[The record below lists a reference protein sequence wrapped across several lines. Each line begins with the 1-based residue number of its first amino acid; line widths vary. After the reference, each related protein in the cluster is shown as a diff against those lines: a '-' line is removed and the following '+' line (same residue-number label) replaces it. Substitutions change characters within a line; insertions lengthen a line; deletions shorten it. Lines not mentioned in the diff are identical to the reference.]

1 MATEKTLKARV
12 KMKHGKESE
21 WALATKFT
29 PLIGEIIVY
38 DVDNNHT
45 SPRFKVGDGL
55 TNVNNLKFVN
65 QDELAKITTLGDELL
80 AVKNGYLPLSGG
92 TVTGT
97 LQVNGDLINK
107 QVIYCM
113 SNNYPQL
120 VFRNADN
127 SKNIASLTSGS
138 TGDYANL
145 SIYVNSTND
154 NAAEFIFAKDG
165 QFTAPN
171 DINTEGGLYAK
182 GGIFSTTNAYPG
194 LKIRDAS
201 YKQLAL
207 LQSNTNDGG
216 YSDFVIGVASG
227 EDAWSYFTFKTDGI
241 FGAPSDIISNGGILK
256 SSKDRRPCIALTNA
270 SNNWLTSL
278 AVETTD
284 GSYGHAQLTVYKST
298 TEAYTFTFSNQG
310 SFRASS
316 TVYSSL
322 FAVQSNN
329 NPQLMLQNK
338 NGAPLGMLYMET
350 VTGAYSSAKLRVYS
364 SASAYSTFNFGND
377 GKLSC
382 GSLALTT
389 ALPISSGGTGA
400 ITAEGARTSLGITSA
415 IGEAVDSISV
425 GGRNLLRGT
434 NQGAVNWSWSM
445 QTGGKTIE
453 EYLDG
458 GVQACK
464 MTRDAVE
471 QTGWSVIGYNMG
483 ANDYALLEPNTEYT
497 LSFDYKSSV
506 ATTNGVAFSI
516 RRGDG
521 SNAATNDGGYWK
533 KIPANEWTHISGTF
547 TTVENIPGFLT
558 SSTEIYITR
567 LPTTANSVHIFKN
580 LKLEKGNKSTDW
592 SPAPEDYLP
601 LTGGTLTGTLTAK
614 ALYASDGNV
623 VGSHLVTQTNNYPEV
638 YFKNAT
644 GATLADLWVDTT
656 TGSYAPVILRVHA
669 DASTSKDFTF
679 GKDGV
684 LSIPNSFST
693 MMGEI
698 KNTAWP
704 QLFFRNGD
712 GNNLAQLVIPTN
724 DGSYNGLAVNVFSDA
739 STLVQYTFN
748 SDGTFKAPFAVQA
761 ARTYV
766 RTNNYPEHIFQN
778 ANGVTLAELYANT
791 TTGAY
796 APIILRVKQ
805 SVDGFSEFTF
815 GRDGTFTAPA
825 GIATTGN
832 YISIKNNSYPQLTF
846 SNASGADIGKF
857 FVSTT
862 NGSYAATKIRAYS
875 SASSYYDFQFL
886 GTGSFSCKTINADGI
901 DIGADSLVQ
910 LSQNDNKGSGCISIG
925 NINLG
930 DWRVIS
936 VADDGRLL
944 IDYTN
949 PIYAL
954 GSSVIYSSS
963 QPSSPS
969 KGMIWLKPV

>member
-1 MATEKTLKARV
+1 MATEKTLKTRV

-80 AVKNGYLPLSGG
+80 AVKNGYVPNTRTINSKPLSANISLTASDVGAAASSHTHSYLPLSGG
-92 TVTGT
+92 TVTGALT
-97 LQVNGDLINK
+97 VNKELYSNAAVISKRNSSPQFILQNANGAQLGTFYSTSSDGSYDNVAIAVNGSSSD
-107 QVIYCM
+107 
-113 SNNYPQL
+113 
-120 VFRNADN
+120 
-127 SKNIASLTSGS
+127 IAYFT
-138 TGDYANL
+138 
-145 SIYVNSTND
+145 
-154 NAAEFIFAKDG
+154 FAKDG

-171 DINTEGGLYAK
+171 DINSEGGVYAK
-182 GGIFSTTNAYPG
+182 GGIFSTTNSYPRIV
-194 LKIRDAS
+194 LRDAS
-201 YKQLAL
+201 YKQLVQFNA
-207 LQSNTNDGG
+207 NTSSGG
-216 YSDFVIGVASG
+216 YSDAVIGVASG
-227 EDAWSYFTFKTDGI
+227 EDAWSYFTFKTNGI

-256 SSKDRRPCIALTNA
+256 SSKDSRPLLALTNA
-270 SNNWLTSL
+270 SNKWLTSL

-284 GSYGHAQLTVYKST
+284 GSYGHAQLTVYKSA
-298 TEAYTFTFSNQG
+298 TESNTFTFSNQG
-310 SFRASS
+310 SFRAPS

-329 NPQLMLQNK
+329 NPQLMLMNA
-338 NGAPLGMLYMET
+338 NGAPLGMLYMNT
-350 VTGAYSSAKLRVYS
+350 TTGGYSSAYLRVYS

-382 GSLALTT
+382 GSLALAT
-389 ALPISSGGTGA
+389 ALPISSGGTG
-400 ITAEGARTSLGITSA
+400 S
-415 IGEAVDSISV
+415 
-425 GGRNLLRGT
+425 
-434 NQGAVNWSWSM
+434 
-445 QTGGKTIE
+445 
-453 EYLDG
+453 
-458 GVQACK
+458 
-464 MTRDAVE
+464 
-471 QTGWSVIGYNMG
+471 
-483 ANDYALLEPNTEYT
+483 
-497 LSFDYKSSV
+497 
-506 ATTNGVAFSI
+506 
-516 RRGDG
+516 
-521 SNAATNDGGYWK
+521 
-533 KIPANEWTHISGTF
+533 
-547 TTVENIPGFLT
+547 
-558 SSTEIYITR
+558 
-567 LPTTANSVHIFKN
+567 TTASGALTN
-580 LKLEKGNKSTDW
+580 LG
-592 SPAPEDYLP
+592 ALP

-623 VGSHLVTQTNNYPEV
+623 VGSLLITQTNNYPEV

-679 GKDGV
+679 GKDGTF
-684 LSIPNSFST
+684 SIPNSFST
-693 MMGEI
+693 VMGEF
-698 KNTAWP
+698 KSNAWP
-704 QLFFRNGD
+704 QLFFRNAK
-712 GNNLAQLVIPTN
+712 GNALAQFVIPTN
-724 DGSYNGLAVNVFSDA
+724 NGSYSGLTVNVFSDA
-739 STLVQYTFN
+739 STHVEYKFN
-748 SDGTFKAPFAVQA
+748 S
-761 ARTYV
+761 
-766 RTNNYPEHIFQN
+766 
-778 ANGVTLAELYANT
+778 
-791 TTGAY
+791 
-796 APIILRVKQ
+796 
-805 SVDGFSEFTF
+805 
-815 GRDGTFTAPA
+815 DGTFTAPA
-825 GIATTGN
+825 GITTNGN
-832 YISIKNNSYPQLTF
+832 YVSIKNNSYPQLTF

-963 QPSSPS
+963 QPSSPTT
-969 KGMIWLKPV
+969 GMIWLKPV

>member
-1 MATEKTLKARV
+1 MATEKTLKTRV

-92 TVTGT
+92 TITGT

-120 VFRNADN
+120 VFKNADN
-127 SKNIASLTSGS
+127 SKNIASLTSNS

-145 SIYVNSTND
+145 SIYVNSAND
-154 NAAEFIFAKDG
+154 NAAEFIFAKNG
-165 QFTAPN
+165 EFTAPN
-171 DINTEGGLYAK
+171 DINSGGGLYAK

-207 LQSNTNDGG
+207 LQSNTNNGG

-256 SSKDRRPCIALTNA
+256 SSKDSRPSIALTNA
-270 SNNWLTSL
+270 SGKWLTSL
-278 AVETTD
+278 VAETTD
-284 GSYGHAQLTVYKST
+284 GNYGHAQLTVYKSA

-329 NPQLMLQNK
+329 NPQLILQNK
-338 NGAPLGMLYMET
+338 NGAPLGMLYMDT
-350 VTGAYSSAKLRVYS
+350 VIGAYSSAKLRVYS

-382 GSLALTT
+382 GSLVLAT
-389 ALPISSGGTGA
+389 ALPISSGGTGS
-400 ITAEGARTSLGITSA
+400 ITASDALSNLGGLAKAGDTMTGNLYIKNNSRVSQISFAPSFDPSYGGAIFYDAG
-415 IGEAVDSISV
+415 
-425 GGRNLLRGT
+425 GT
-434 NQGAVNWSWSM
+434 NVY
-445 QTGGKTIE
+445 GGSTNFFIRQ
-453 EYLDG
+453 Y
-458 GVQACK
+458 
-464 MTRDAVE
+464 
-471 QTGWSVIGYNMG
+471 SI
-483 ANDYALLEPNTEYT
+483 
-497 LSFDYKSSV
+497 
-506 ATTNGVAFSI
+506 TNGATSSEGMGKFEQFNFPSTAS
-516 RRGDG
+516 GLTA
-521 SNAATNDGGYWK
+521 NASYA
-533 KIPANEWTHISGTF
+533 IF
-547 TTVENIPGFLT
+547 TTKNP
-558 SSTEIYITR
+558 
-567 LPTTANSVHIFKN
+567 PTATQVGA
-580 LKLEKGNKSTDW
+580 
-592 SPAPEDYLP
+592 LP
-601 LTGGTLTGTLTAK
+601 LTGGTLTGALTAK
-614 ALYASDGNV
+614 ALYASDGDV
-623 VGSHLVTQTNNYPEV
+623 TGAHLITKTNNYPEV
-638 YFKNAT
+638 YFKNAAGT
-644 GATLADLWVDTT
+644 TLADFYVNTTSGEYADTVLKVF
-656 TGSYAPVILRVHA
+656 SS
-669 DASTSKDFTF
+669 ASTASYFTF
-679 GKDGV
+679 GKDGT
-684 LSIPNSFST
+684 LGMPYSFSA
-693 MMGEI
+693 MMGEF
-698 KNTAWP
+698 KSNAWP
-704 QLFFRNGD
+704 QLFFRNGN
-712 GNNLAQLVIPTN
+712 GNALAQLVIPTDN
-724 DGSYNGLAVNVFSDA
+724 GSYSGLAVNVFSDA
-739 STLVQYTFN
+739 STSVEYKFN
-748 SDGTFKAPFAVQA
+748 LDGTFKAPFAVQA

-778 ANGVTLAELYANT
+778 ADGITLAELYANT

-796 APIILRVKQ
+796 APIVLRVKQ
-805 SVDGFSEFTF
+805 SVDDFSEFIF
-815 GRDGTFTAPA
+815 GRDGTFTASE
-825 GIATTGN
+825 GITTTGN
-832 YISIKNNSYPQLTF
+832 YVSIKNNSYPQLTF

-910 LSQNDNKGSGCISIG
+910 LSQNDNKGSGYISIG

-969 KGMIWLKPV
+969 TGMIWLKPV

>member
-1 MATEKTLKARV
+1 MATEKTLKTRV

-65 QDELAKITTLGDELL
+65 QDELVKITTLGDELL
-80 AVKNGYLPLSGG
+80 AVKNGYVPNTRTINSKPLSANISLTASDVGAAASSHTHSYLPLSGG
-92 TVTGT
+92 TVTGALT
-97 LQVNGDLINK
+97 VNKELYSNAAVISKRNSSPQFILQNANGAQLGTFYSTSSDGSYDNVAIAVNGSSSD
-107 QVIYCM
+107 
-113 SNNYPQL
+113 
-120 VFRNADN
+120 
-127 SKNIASLTSGS
+127 IAYFT
-138 TGDYANL
+138 
-145 SIYVNSTND
+145 
-154 NAAEFIFAKDG
+154 FAKDG

-171 DINTEGGLYAK
+171 DINSEGGVYAK
-182 GGIFSTTNAYPG
+182 GGIFSTTNSYPRIV
-194 LKIRDAS
+194 LRDAS
-201 YKQLAL
+201 YKQLVQFNA
-207 LQSNTNDGG
+207 NTSSGG
-216 YSDFVIGVASG
+216 YSDAVIGVASG
-227 EDAWSYFTFKTDGI
+227 EDAWSYFTFKTNGI

-256 SSKDRRPCIALTNA
+256 SSKDSRPLLALTNA
-270 SNNWLTSL
+270 SNKWLTSL

-284 GSYGHAQLTVYKST
+284 GSYGHAQLTVYKSA
-298 TEAYTFTFSNQG
+298 TESNTFTFSNQG
-310 SFRASS
+310 SFRAPS

-329 NPQLMLQNK
+329 NPQLMLMNA
-338 NGAPLGMLYMET
+338 NGAPLGMLYMNT
-350 VTGAYSSAKLRVYS
+350 TTGGYSSAYLRVYS

-382 GSLALTT
+382 GSLALAT
-389 ALPISSGGTGA
+389 ALPISSGGTG
-400 ITAEGARTSLGITSA
+400 S
-415 IGEAVDSISV
+415 
-425 GGRNLLRGT
+425 
-434 NQGAVNWSWSM
+434 
-445 QTGGKTIE
+445 
-453 EYLDG
+453 
-458 GVQACK
+458 
-464 MTRDAVE
+464 
-471 QTGWSVIGYNMG
+471 
-483 ANDYALLEPNTEYT
+483 
-497 LSFDYKSSV
+497 
-506 ATTNGVAFSI
+506 
-516 RRGDG
+516 
-521 SNAATNDGGYWK
+521 
-533 KIPANEWTHISGTF
+533 
-547 TTVENIPGFLT
+547 
-558 SSTEIYITR
+558 
-567 LPTTANSVHIFKN
+567 TTASGALTN
-580 LKLEKGNKSTDW
+580 LG
-592 SPAPEDYLP
+592 ALP

-623 VGSHLVTQTNNYPEV
+623 VGSLLITQTNNYPEV

-679 GKDGV
+679 GKDGTF
-684 LSIPNSFST
+684 SIPNSFST
-693 MMGEI
+693 VMGEF
-698 KNTAWP
+698 KSNAWP
-704 QLFFRNGD
+704 QLFFRNAK
-712 GNNLAQLVIPTN
+712 GNALAQFVIPTN
-724 DGSYNGLAVNVFSDA
+724 NGSYSGLIVNVFSDA
-739 STLVQYTFN
+739 STHVEYKFN
-748 SDGTFKAPFAVQA
+748 S
-761 ARTYV
+761 
-766 RTNNYPEHIFQN
+766 
-778 ANGVTLAELYANT
+778 
-791 TTGAY
+791 
-796 APIILRVKQ
+796 
-805 SVDGFSEFTF
+805 
-815 GRDGTFTAPA
+815 DGTFTAPA
-825 GIATTGN
+825 GITTNGN
-832 YISIKNNSYPQLTF
+832 YVSIKNNSYPQLTF

-963 QPSSPS
+963 QPSSPTT
-969 KGMIWLKPV
+969 GMIWLKPV

>member
-1 MATEKTLKARV
+1 MATEKTLKTRV

-80 AVKNGYLPLSGG
+80 AVKNGYVPNTRTINSKPLSANISLTASDVGAAASSHTHSYLPLSGG
-92 TVTGT
+92 TVTGALT
-97 LQVNGDLINK
+97 VNKELYSNAAVISKRNSSPQFILQNANGAQLGTFYSTSSDGSYDNVAIAVNGSSSD
-107 QVIYCM
+107 
-113 SNNYPQL
+113 
-120 VFRNADN
+120 
-127 SKNIASLTSGS
+127 IAYFT
-138 TGDYANL
+138 
-145 SIYVNSTND
+145 
-154 NAAEFIFAKDG
+154 FAKDG

-171 DINTEGGLYAK
+171 DINSEGGVYAK
-182 GGIFSTTNAYPG
+182 GGIFSTTNSYPRIV
-194 LKIRDAS
+194 LRDAS
-201 YKQLAL
+201 YKQLVQFNA
-207 LQSNTNDGG
+207 NTSSGG
-216 YSDFVIGVASG
+216 YSDAVIGVASG
-227 EDAWSYFTFKTDGI
+227 EDAWSYFTFKTNGI

-256 SSKDRRPCIALTNA
+256 SSKDSRPLLALTNA
-270 SNNWLTSL
+270 SNKLLTSL

-284 GSYGHAQLTVYKST
+284 GSYGHAQLTVYKSA
-298 TEAYTFTFSNQG
+298 TESNTFTFSNQG
-310 SFRASS
+310 SFRAPS

-329 NPQLMLQNK
+329 NPQLMLMNA
-338 NGAPLGMLYMET
+338 NGAPLGMLYMNT
-350 VTGAYSSAKLRVYS
+350 TTGGYSSAYLRVYS

-382 GSLALTT
+382 GSLALAT
-389 ALPISSGGTGA
+389 ALPISSGGTG
-400 ITAEGARTSLGITSA
+400 S
-415 IGEAVDSISV
+415 
-425 GGRNLLRGT
+425 
-434 NQGAVNWSWSM
+434 
-445 QTGGKTIE
+445 
-453 EYLDG
+453 
-458 GVQACK
+458 
-464 MTRDAVE
+464 
-471 QTGWSVIGYNMG
+471 
-483 ANDYALLEPNTEYT
+483 
-497 LSFDYKSSV
+497 
-506 ATTNGVAFSI
+506 
-516 RRGDG
+516 
-521 SNAATNDGGYWK
+521 
-533 KIPANEWTHISGTF
+533 
-547 TTVENIPGFLT
+547 
-558 SSTEIYITR
+558 
-567 LPTTANSVHIFKN
+567 TTASGALTN
-580 LKLEKGNKSTDW
+580 LG
-592 SPAPEDYLP
+592 ALP

-623 VGSHLVTQTNNYPEV
+623 VGSLLITQTNNYPEV

-679 GKDGV
+679 GKDGTF
-684 LSIPNSFST
+684 SIPNSFST
-693 MMGEI
+693 VMGEF
-698 KNTAWP
+698 KSNAWP
-704 QLFFRNGD
+704 QLFFRNAK
-712 GNNLAQLVIPTN
+712 GNALAQFVIPTN
-724 DGSYNGLAVNVFSDA
+724 NGSYSGLTVNVFSDA
-739 STLVQYTFN
+739 STHVEYKFN
-748 SDGTFKAPFAVQA
+748 S
-761 ARTYV
+761 
-766 RTNNYPEHIFQN
+766 
-778 ANGVTLAELYANT
+778 
-791 TTGAY
+791 
-796 APIILRVKQ
+796 
-805 SVDGFSEFTF
+805 
-815 GRDGTFTAPA
+815 DGTFTAPA
-825 GIATTGN
+825 GITTNGN
-832 YISIKNNSYPQLTF
+832 YVSIKNNSYPQLTF

-963 QPSSPS
+963 QPSSPTT
-969 KGMIWLKPV
+969 GMIWLKPV

>member
-1 MATEKTLKARV
+1 MATEKTLKARL
-12 KMKHGKESE
+12 KMKHGKASE
-21 WALATKFT
+21 WALATRFT
-29 PLIGEIIVY
+29 PLEGEIIVY
-38 DVDNNHT
+38 DVDETYT

-80 AVKNGYLPLSGG
+80 AVKNGYLPLAGG
-92 TVTGT
+92 TISGALAVQAELYCKQAVISERDSCPQFIMKNTNGAQLGT
-97 LQVNGDLINK
+97 
-107 QVIYCM
+107 IY
-113 SNNYPQL
+113 STSTDGNY
-120 VFRNADN
+120 ADVE
-127 SKNIASLTSGS
+127 IA
-138 TGDYANL
+138 
-145 SIYVNSTND
+145 VNSSSSDIAHFT
-154 NAAEFIFAKDG
+154 FAKDG

-182 GGIFSTTNAYPG
+182 GGIFSTTNSYPG
-194 LKIRDAS
+194 IMLRNAD
-201 YKQLAL
+201 YKQLAQFYSTSSDGSYGNVL
-207 LQSNTNDGG
+207 LRVSL
-216 YSDFVIGVASG
+216 SDTKA
-227 EDAWSYFTFKTDGI
+227 SYFTFKNDGI
-241 FGAPSDIISNGGILK
+241 FAAPSDIISNGGILK
-256 SSKDRRPCIALTNA
+256 SSKDSRPLLALTNA
-270 SNNWLTSL
+270 SSNWLTSL

-284 GSYGHAQLTVYKST
+284 GSYGHAQLTVYKSA
-298 TEAYTFTFSNQG
+298 TESNTFTFGNTG
-310 SFRASS
+310 NFRAPN

-329 NPQLMLQNK
+329 FPQLTLQNNK
-338 NGAPLGMLYMET
+338 AANLATLYVNT
-350 VTGAYSSAKLRVYS
+350 TTGDYSSVYLRVYS

-382 GSLALTT
+382 GSLALAT
-389 ALPISSGGTGA
+389 ALPISSGGTGSTTASNALSNLGGLAEAGGTMSGGLSIKNGTRVSQITFAPSFDTSYGGA
-400 ITAEGARTSLGITSA
+400 IVYDAG
-415 IGEAVDSISV
+415 
-425 GGRNLLRGT
+425 GT
-434 NQGAVNWSWSM
+434 NIY
-445 QTGGKTIE
+445 GGSTNFYIRQ
-453 EYLDG
+453 Y
-458 GVQACK
+458 
-464 MTRDAVE
+464 
-471 QTGWSVIGYNMG
+471 SI
-483 ANDYALLEPNTEYT
+483 
-497 LSFDYKSSV
+497 
-506 ATTNGVAFSI
+506 TNG
-516 RRGDG
+516 
-521 SNAATNDGGYWK
+521 ATSSEGMGKFEQFNF
-533 KIPANEWTHISGTF
+533 PSTASGLTASASYAIF
-547 TTVENIPGFLT
+547 TTKNP
-558 SSTEIYITR
+558 
-567 LPTTANSVHIFKN
+567 PTATQVGA
-580 LKLEKGNKSTDW
+580 
-592 SPAPEDYLP
+592 LP
-601 LTGGTLTGTLTAK
+601 LTGGTLTGALTAK
-614 ALYASDGNV
+614 ELYASDGNV
-623 VGSHLVTQTNNYPEV
+623 TGLHLVTKTDNYPEV

-679 GKDGV
+679 GKDGTF
-684 LSIPNSFST
+684 SIPNSFST
-693 MMGEI
+693 VMGEF
-698 KNTAWP
+698 KSNAWP
-704 QLFFRNGD
+704 QMFFRNAN
-712 GNNLAQLVIPTN
+712 GNSLAQLIIPTDN
-724 DGSYNGLAVNVFSDA
+724 GSYSGLAVNVFSDA
-739 STLVQYTFN
+739 SNHVEYKFN

-761 ARTYV
+761 AKTYV

-805 SVDGFSEFTF
+805 SVDDFSEFTF
-815 GRDGTFTAPA
+815 GRDGSFIAPS
-825 GIATTGN
+825 GITTTGN
-832 YISIKNNSYPQLTF
+832 YISIKNNSYPQFIFT
-846 SNASGADIGKF
+846 NASGADIGKF

-963 QPSSPS
+963 QPSSPTT
-969 KGMIWLKPV
+969 GMIWLKPV